1 MIPRSYQDSTNCEHV
16 SRRAATP
23 ERSRSWHT
31 RGLHFGRMSGVGRIV
46 FKAHLLANE
55 DYYERRIYTLCEV
68 GIQKVKKEY
77 MCCTSTH
84 RDKHDQGEAW
94 TREVINNHRDR
105 I

>member
-1 MIPRSYQDSTNCEHV
+1 MAATNHENV
-16 SRRAATP
+16 SKRAAIP
-23 ERSRSWHT
+23 EQSMCWHT
-31 RGLHFGRMSGVGRIV
+31 RVLHFGRVSGVGRIV
-46 FKAHLLANE
+46 FSRAHLLANE